1 MYQSNVKKYLN
12 ITIFLVLSIVST
24 VSFADEQKSKR
35 KAETDLF
42 HAPEIEFSKPDPVLG
57 FIGARDFQS
66 LNGDWQIIV
75 DPMGAGTPGG
85 FMDYTSGIRNDD
97 GMTLVEYDFETSDKV
112 QVPGDFN
119 TQDERLF
126 FYQGWV
132 WYYKKITKPEI
143 LTDEKLHLWFGGV
156 NFSSEIFING
166 QAVGKHVGGYV
177 PFSFDVTDSLR
188 VGENELIVRVN
199 SSLDTESVP
208 TFRTDWWPYGGLIRD
223 VALVKT
229 PKHFIRNAKV
239 QLVKGSYDTISVDVS
254 AQGLKNT
261 PVNIS
266 IPELDINV
274 AGQIND
280 KGNASFTFKASPELW
295 SPENPKLYQVEIAAG
310 NDTLQDQIGFRQ
322 IETRGKQIFL
332 NDQAIKFKGISTH
345 EEPIGEQ
352 GVAYSEKQIVKVL
365 EEAKHLGVN
374 FVRAAHYPY
383 SRHLAKAADKLGVML
398 WEEIPVYWNISWENP
413 ETLAIARDQMQ
424 RLVQRDWNRSSVV
437 VWSVANETPYSEP
450 RMNFLENLIT
460 LTRDLDN
467 TRLVSGALIG
477 NMDAFDAVALHAAA
491 KGAVDD
497 DFSVDTQNKFKTYLA
512 KQKGHIPSATDHYHH
527 IIDDP
532 LGELSDIVSYNQYFG
547 WYYSAML
554 HKKIGVTQGEMRQ
567 VMFKH
572 MADMSISSVYEKPIQ
587 ISEFGAGAKAGNKGG
602 ESLLWTEEYQAMV
615 YRAQTNM
622 LANSPQVQGMTPWI
636 LKDFRAMLRPLSGI
650 QDYYNRKG
658 LIAPDGQRKQAYYI
672 LQNFYKNDW

>member
-1 MYQSNVKKYLN
+1 MYQSNVKKYLG
-12 ITIFLVLSIVST
+12 ITISIVLAV
-24 VSFADEQKSKR
+24 VSVVSSADEQKNKR
-35 KAETDLF
+35 KAEADIF
-42 HAPEIEFSKPDPVLG
+42 HAAEIEFPKPDPVLG
-57 FIGARDFQS
+57 FIDARDVQS

-112 QVPGDFN
+112 RVPGDFN

-177 PFSFDVTDSLR
+177 PFSFDVTDALR

-239 QLVKGSYDTISVDVS
+239 QLAKGSYDTISVDVS

-266 IPELDINV
+266 VPELDINV
-274 AGQIND
+274 VGQIND
-280 KGNASFTFKASPELW
+280 KGEASFTFKANPELW
-295 SPENPKLYQVEIAAG
+295 SPEKPKLYQVDIAAG

-322 IETRGKQIFL
+322 IEVKGKQIFL
-332 NDQAIKFKGISTH
+332 NGQAIKFKGISTH

-352 GVAYSEKQIVKVL
+352 GVAYSETQIVKVL

-477 NMDAFDAVALHAAA
+477 NIHAFDAVARHAAA

-497 DFSVDTQNKFKTYLA
+497 DFSVETQNKFKAYLA
-512 KQKGHIPSATDHYHH
+512 KQEGHIPSASDHYHH
-527 IIDDP
+527 VIDDP

-554 HKKIGVTQGEMRQ
+554 HKKIGVTQAEMRQ

-602 ESLLWTEEYQAMV
+602 ESLNKNNSKYQ
-615 YRAQTNM
+615 
-622 LANSPQVQGMTPWI
+622 
-636 LKDFRAMLRPLSGI
+636 FE
-650 QDYYNRKG
+650 
-658 LIAPDGQRKQAYYI
+658 
-672 LQNFYKNDW
+672 

>member
-1 MYQSNVKKYLN
+1 MYLNNVKKYLGV
-12 ITIFLVLSIVST
+12 TIAIVLAVVSV
-24 VSFADEQKSKR
+24 VSSADEQKNKR
-35 KAETDLF
+35 KAEADIF
-42 HAPEIEFSKPDPVLG
+42 HAAEIEFPKPDPVLG
-57 FIGARDFQS
+57 FIDARDVQS

-97 GMTLVEYDFETSDKV
+97 GMTLVEYNFETSDKV
-112 QVPGDFN
+112 RVPGDFN

-156 NFSSEIFING
+156 NFSSEVFING

-177 PFSFDVTDSLR
+177 PFSFDVTDALQA
-188 VGENELIVRVN
+188 GENELIVRVN

-239 QLVKGSYDTISVDVS
+239 QLAKGSYDTISVDVS

-266 IPELDINV
+266 VPELDINV
-274 AGQIND
+274 VGQIND
-280 KGNASFTFKASPELW
+280 KGEASFTFKANPELW
-295 SPENPKLYQVEIAAG
+295 SPEKPKLYQVDIAAG

-322 IETRGKQIFL
+322 IEVKGKQIFL
-332 NDQAIKFKGISTH
+332 NGQAIKFKGISTH

-352 GVAYSEKQIVKVL
+352 GVAYSETQIVKIL

-460 LTRDLDN
+460 LTRHLDN
-467 TRLVSGALIG
+467 TRLVSAALIG
-477 NMDAFDAVALHAAA
+477 NIHAFDDVARHAAA

-497 DFSVDTQNKFKTYLA
+497 DFSVETQNKFKAYLA
-512 KQKGHIPSATDHYHH
+512 KQEGKVPSATDHYHH
-527 IIDDP
+527 VIDDP
-532 LGELSDIVSYNQYFG
+532 LGELCDFVAYNQYFG
-547 WYYSAML
+547 WYYSAKL
-554 HKKIGVTQGEMRQ
+554 HKKIGVTQAVMRQ

-572 MADMSISSVYEKPIQ
+572 MADMSISSVYDKPIQ

-622 LANSPQVQGMTPWI
+622 IANSPQVQGMTPWV
-636 LKDFRAMLRPLSGI
+636 LKDFRAMLRPLPGI

-658 LIAPDGQRKQAYYI
+658 LIDPDGQRKQAYYI
-672 LQNFYKNDW
+672 LQNFYKNKW